1 MQQRPSPRRRLSRF
15 LTPATTLTLAVA
27 GLALAGCS
35 ASGTSAGGGTGG
47 SGNPG
52 SGGTGNPGGGTGG
65 GGVSNGSG
73 GTGTPTGTGGTGTPT
88 GSGGA
93 GNPSGTGGGGTPSGT
108 GGNGTP
114 AGTGG
119 NGTPGGTGGG
129 TPAGTGGGTPGT
141 GGGAGGGPARSC
153 ASTNPDMISD
163 FEEGSGVMIKQ
174 GTPVRTGW
182 WYVYAATAPGGV
194 QTPPNVTGP
203 IAVEASGDTAM
214 CNKYALHSTGKGFG
228 TAPNNYSGFG
238 AGFLP
243 MQPPSM
249 VKTAYDLSAYSGISF
264 KIKSGSGTPP
274 AVFFEMLTKENQPA
288 TSGGTAA
295 TTTIDLYNTRG
306 QMLNAPWMASDISS
320 SWQTFYVPFG
330 SLVPRWLPAVGSG
343 MVCPAGALCQAPKFI
358 PSNVLGIQFSIYGDA
373 GFPTPSGSTP
383 GTYDLWVDDVQLVK
397 DDSTLATSRP
407 GFPNDGPVGSCTK
420 PTGALG
426 KYLVN
431 AYNLWKRTFVVSAGG
446 GMRVQRPENNNDT
459 VSEGI
464 GYGMLLA
471 VYMNDQPL
479 FDGLWTYWKTMQAT
493 SDGPLMTWISSS
505 QGTAT
510 DADEDAAFAMLE
522 ASKKWPTGGYG
533 ALALNL
539 MHAVLAHDM
548 SGSFIKG
555 GSNYSMSDP
564 TNPSYFAPA
573 WYREFAKADTANA
586 SAWNGLASGT
596 YTLLN
601 NISPTSSNG
610 LYAAWCG
617 SNCTTI
623 ATNSGSQNPGEDV
636 LYQYD
641 SHRIPWRIGTDYC
654 WNGTAEAKTYLSGKI
669 IKFFATN
676 ANAGMNG
683 IGRISDKYTPSNGN
697 AASAVVNSASII
709 GTAAVGAM
717 ADAQY
722 KTFLDAGYQL
732 VLDLVNRGSMGDDA
746 TKDPKKTTY
755 SYYNA
760 TVGLLTLLTMTGNL
774 HPL

>member
-1 MQQRPSPRRRLSRF
+1 M
-15 LTPATTLTLAVA
+15 LTLAGLAVA
-27 GLALAGCS
+27 GCA
-35 ASGTSAGGGTGG
+35 AGGSSAVSGTGG
-47 SGNPG
+47 SGSP
-52 SGGTGNPGGGTGG
+52 GTGGHSNSGTGG

-73 GTGTPTGTGGTGTPT
+73 GSGNPGSSGGSGPLGSGGSGSPGSSGGSGSPNGTGGTG
-88 GSGGA
+88 A
-93 GNPSGTGGGGTPSGT
+93 PSGTGGGTSPTGSGGSSPSGS
-108 GGNGTP
+108 
-114 AGTGG
+114 
-119 NGTPGGTGGG
+119 GGTG
-129 TPAGTGGGTPGT
+129 TPPAS
-141 GGGAGGGPARSC
+141 GGAGGGLARSC
-153 ASTNPDMISD
+153 PSTNPDMISD
-163 FEEGSGVMIKQ
+163 FEEGSGVMIQQ

-182 WYVYAATAPGGV
+182 WYVYSATAPGGV
-194 QTPPNVTGP
+194 QTPPNVPGP

-243 MQPPSM
+243 MPAPSM

-274 AVFFEMLTKENQPA
+274 AVFFEMLTKENQPT

-295 TTTIDLYNTRG
+295 TATIDLYNTRG
-306 QMLNAPWMASDISS
+306 HMLNAPWIPSDITTT
-320 SWQTFYVPFG
+320 WQTVYVPFG

-343 MVCPAGALCQAPKFI
+343 MVCPAGALCQAPRFTAAD
-358 PSNVLGIQFSIYGDA
+358 VLGIQFSIYGDA

-397 DDSTLATSRP
+397 DDSAMIPTLP

-420 PTGALG
+420 PANALG
-426 KYLVN
+426 KYLVP
-431 AYNLWKRTFVVSAGG
+431 AYNIWKQTFVVSAAG

-464 GYGMLLA
+464 AYGMLIA
-471 VYMNDQPL
+471 VYMNDQTL
-479 FDGLWTYWKTMQAT
+479 FDGLWTYWKSMQAT
-493 SDGPLMTWISSS
+493 SDGPLMTWNNTGGA
-505 QGTAT
+505 GTAT

-522 ASKKWPTGGYG
+522 ASKKWPTGGYA
-533 ALALNL
+533 ALATSL

-555 GSNYSMSDP
+555 GSNYSASDP

-586 SAWNGLASGT
+586 AAWNGLASGT
-596 YTLLN
+596 YTLLG
-601 NISPTSSNG
+601 NIGGTSSNG

-617 SNCTTI
+617 SNCTNI
-623 ATNSGSQNPGEDV
+623 ATNTGSANPAEDV

-654 WNGTAEAKTYLSGKI
+654 WNGTADAKTYLSGKI

-683 IGRISDKYTPSNGN
+683 IGRIADKYTPSNGN

-717 ADAQY
+717 ADPQY

-732 VLDLVNRGSMGDDA
+732 VLDLVNRGSMGD
-746 TKDPKKTTY
+746 TMKNPKTTTY

-760 TVGLLTLLTMTGNL
+760 TVGLLTLLTMTGNI